1 MFQTLVNAFK
11 QKDLRKKL
19 FIILGILLV
28 YRIGCWI
35 PVPGLDISTFV
46 GSDGYSDFLKLLSS
60 VSGGALSNGSILALG
75 VIPYISASIIMQLLT
90 IAFPRLQRLA
100 QSGEEGRKKMAW
112 YTRLVALIFATCQ
125 AVAIVIAFNSS
136 GAILTDLFGAG
147 TPAWIVPVMV
157 AVILIA
163 GSMFTLWLGEKI
175 TDQGIG
181 NGVSLL
187 IFVGILSSAG
197 ANILTAV
204 SSIGTNIDNLWNLII
219 YALLLVLIFTLIVF
233 VDLAERRI
241 PVQYAKQIKGRK
253 MYGGQST
260 NIPIKV
266 NANGV
271 LPIIFATCLVSF
283 PQLVLSIFN
292 LNGDAYNWYSQYLGT
307 GSVWYYLANAL
318 LIFFFSYFYSQL
330 TFNPEEVSRNLQ
342 QNGGFIPGYRSG
354 RDTKDYLTKVSRRIT
369 FFGALYLSIIFVV
382 PSVAMWA
389 VQGGVTGTL
398 LNAFSVTGLLIV
410 VSVALEFDK
419 QLDAQMLMKSYRGF
433 LK

>member
-19 FIILGILLV
+19 FIILGLLLV
-28 YRIGCWI
+28 YRLGCWI
-35 PVPGLDISTFV
+35 PIPGFNIKTFID
-46 GSDGYSDFLKLLSS
+46 SDTGFLKLLSS

-112 YTRLVALIFATCQ
+112 YTRVAALIFATCQ
-125 AVAIVIAFNSS
+125 AVAIVIAFSS
-136 GAILTDLFGAG
+136 SEGAISPVFGDNA
-147 TPAWIVPVMV
+147 PAWLVPFMI
-157 AVILIA
+157 AIILIA
-163 GSMFTLWLGEKI
+163 GSMFTLWIGEKI

-187 IFVGILSSAG
+187 IFVGILSTAG
-197 ANILTAV
+197 ANILQAA
-204 SSIGTNIDNLWNLII
+204 SSIGTNIDNLWNIII

-283 PQLVLSIFN
+283 PQLVLSIFD
-292 LNGDAYNWYSQYLGT
+292 LNGPAYQWYSQYLGT

-342 QNGGFIPGYRSG
+342 QNGGFVPGYRSG
-354 RDTKDYLTKVSRRIT
+354 RDTKDYLTKVSKRIT
-369 FFGALYLSIIFVV
+369 FFGALYLSVIFVV
-382 PSVAMWA
+382 PSVAMFIM
-389 VQGGVTGTL
+389 QGGVTGTL

>member
-1 MFQTLVNAFK
+1 MFQTLINAFK

-19 FIILGILLV
+19 FIILGLLLV
-28 YRIGCWI
+28 YRLGCWI
-35 PVPGLDISTFV
+35 PVPGLNIETFV
-46 GSDGYSDFLKLLSS
+46 SGEGYSDFLKLLSS

-112 YTRLVALIFATCQ
+112 YTRIAALIFATCQ

-136 GAILTDLFGAG
+136 GAVITNVFGAG
-147 TPAWIVPVMV
+147 TPAWIAPTMI
-157 AVILIA
+157 AVILVA
-163 GSMFTLWLGEKI
+163 GSMFTLWIGEKI
-175 TDQGIG
+175 TDLGIG

-197 ANILTAV
+197 ASILTAI
-204 SSIGTNIDNLWNLII
+204 SSVGDNIDNLWNIII
-219 YALLLVLIFTLIVF
+219 YAVLLVVIFTLIVF
-233 VDLAERRI
+233 VDLAERRV

-292 LNGDAYNWYSQYLGT
+292 LNGDAYTWYSTYLGT

-354 RDTKDYLTKVSRRIT
+354 RDTKEYLTKVSRRIT
-369 FFGALYLSIIFVV
+369 FFGALYLSIIFVI

-389 VQGGVTGTL
+389 IQGGVTGTL
-398 LNAFSVTGLLIV
+398 LNAFSVTGLLII

>member
-19 FIILGILLV
+19 FIILALLLV

-35 PVPGLDISTFV
+35 PVPGLRLEAFV
-46 GSDGYSDFLKLLSS
+46 NGDESGFLQLISS
-60 VSGGALSNGSILALG
+60 VSGGALSHGSLLALG

-112 YTRLVALIFATCQ
+112 YTRLAALIFATCQ
-125 AVAIVIAFNSS
+125 AVAIVVAFSS
-136 GAILTDLFGAG
+136 SSDALNFNLFGEG
-147 TPAWIVPVMV
+147 TPSWMAPTFVAIV
-157 AVILIA
+157 LIA
-163 GSMFTLWLGEKI
+163 GSMFTLWIGEKI
-175 TDQGIG
+175 TDLGIG

-187 IFVGILSSAG
+187 IFVGILSTAG
-197 ANILTAV
+197 TNILQAA
-204 SSIGTNIDNLWNLII
+204 SSVTTNIDNLWNILI
-219 YALLLVLIFTLIVF
+219 YAVLLVVIFTLIVF
-233 VDLAERRI
+233 VDLAERRV

-292 LNGDAYNWYSQYLGT
+292 LNGDAYIWYSEHLGT
-307 GSVWYYLANAL
+307 GSPWYYIANAL

-330 TFNPEEVSRNLQ
+330 TFNPEEVSRQLQ

-369 FFGALYLSIIFVV
+369 FFGAFYLALIFVI
-382 PSVAMWA
+382 PSIAMYA
-389 VQGGVTGTL
+389 IQGGVTGTL
-398 LNAFSVTGLLIV
+398 LNAFSVTGLLII

-419 QLDAQMLMKSYRGF
+419 QLDAQMLAKSYRGF

>member
-19 FIILGILLV
+19 FIILGLLLV

-35 PVPGLDISTFV
+35 PVPGLNISTFV
-46 GSDGYSDFLKLLSS
+46 SGEGYSDFLKLMSS

-112 YTRLVALIFATCQ
+112 YTRITALIFATCQ
-125 AVAIVIAFNSS
+125 AVAIVIAFDTN
-136 GAILTDLFGAG
+136 GAIISNVFGAG
-147 TPAWIVPVMV
+147 TPAWIVPTMI
-157 AVILIA
+157 AIILVA
-163 GSMFTLWLGEKI
+163 GSMFTLWIGEKI
-175 TDQGIG
+175 TDLGIG

-197 ANILTAV
+197 SSILTAI
-204 SSIGTNIDNLWNLII
+204 SSIGENIDNLWNLII
-219 YALLLVLIFTLIVF
+219 YALLMVVIFALIVF

-283 PQLVLSIFN
+283 PQLILSIFN

-307 GSVWYYLANAL
+307 GSVWYYLANAV

-369 FFGALYLSIIFVV
+369 FFGALYLSIIFVI

-389 VQGGVTGTL
+389 IQGGVTGTL

>member
-19 FIILGILLV
+19 FIILGLLLV

-35 PVPGLDISTFV
+35 PVPGLNISTFV
-46 GSDGYSDFLKLLSS
+46 KNGGYSDFLQLMSS

-100 QSGEEGRKKMAW
+100 QSGEEGRKNMAW
-112 YTRLVALIFATCQ
+112 YTRITALIFATCQ
-125 AVAIVIAFNSS
+125 AVAIVIAFDTN
-136 GAILTDLFGAG
+136 GAIISNVFGAG
-147 TPAWIVPVMV
+147 TPAWIVPTMI
-157 AVILIA
+157 AIILVA
-163 GSMFTLWLGEKI
+163 GSMFTLWIGEKI
-175 TDQGIG
+175 TDLGIG

-197 ANILTAV
+197 SSILTAI
-204 SSIGTNIDNLWNLII
+204 SSIGENIDNLWNLII
-219 YALLLVLIFTLIVF
+219 YALLMVVIFALIVF

-283 PQLVLSIFN
+283 PQLILSIFN

-307 GSVWYYLANAL
+307 GSVWYYLANAV

-369 FFGALYLSIIFVV
+369 FFGALYLSIIFVI

-389 VQGGVTGTL
+389 IQGGVTGTL